1 MAMILIESIGFS
13 ATSSISKMLQMGGQ
27 NYVSHGT
34 RNFKD
39 LTPLGTNDL
48 TLPIFIGQMHQLH
61 NKYKNCIAVHCMYDV
76 QQLKKELNSHEIR
89 FLGLMRKSQKAQ
101 ILSCFFWAVE
111 QFLNGRPEF
120 LGYLTKLH
128 TENFKLLNNIGLQA
142 NFVNCFMLYS
152 FFRVLLFNFE
162 LSKFSDYIIYMEDF
176 LENGFLT
183 VKNLNLTGVDNRKY
197 ILDKSNSHKSRV
209 RRFNFLEDAE
219 SSLEV
224 MIDRVRL
231 TIDGSKMSCGDFEHL
246 FLEHAAKN

>member
-101 ILSCFFWAVE
+101 ILSCFF
-111 QFLNGRPEF
+111 
-120 LGYLTKLH
+120 LGCRAILERSPRILGLFDKTAYRKL
-128 TENFKLLNNIGLQA
+128 
-142 NFVNCFMLYS
+142 
-152 FFRVLLFNFE
+152 
-162 LSKFSDYIIYMEDF
+162 
-176 LENGFLT
+176 
-183 VKNLNLTGVDNRKY
+183 
-197 ILDKSNSHKSRV
+197 
-209 RRFNFLEDAE
+209 
-219 SSLEV
+219 
-224 MIDRVRL
+224 
-231 TIDGSKMSCGDFEHL
+231 
-246 FLEHAAKN
+246 